1 VAGVDPQSQTSAEM
15 ALIPRGDYAQQ
26 MFRMVFNMD
35 RLNSLGDHPEG
46 STDLASIIEG
56 AAAVVRARYPD
67 FEPKYDPSLLS
78 R

>member
-1 VAGVDPQSQTSAEM
+1 VPGVDPQSQTSAEM
-15 ALIPRGDYAQQ
+15 ALIPKGDYPQQ

-56 AAAVVRARYPD
+56 AAVVRARYPD
-67 FEPKYDPSLLS
+67 FEPTYDLSLL
-78 R
+78 RR